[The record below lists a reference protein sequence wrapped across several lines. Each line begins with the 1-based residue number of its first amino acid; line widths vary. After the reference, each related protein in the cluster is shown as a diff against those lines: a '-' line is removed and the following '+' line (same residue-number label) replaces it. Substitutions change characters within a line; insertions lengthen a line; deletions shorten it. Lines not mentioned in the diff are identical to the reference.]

1 MTPEQTLATKANQND
16 EFNPFFAYERFLD
29 EENDPFK
36 VLAKYE
42 RYERQVRLRH
52 SA

>member
-1 MTPEQTLATKANQND
+1 MTPQQILATKANQND
-16 EFNPFFAYERFLD
+16 EFNPFNVFERFLD

-36 VLAKYE
+36 ALRLYE
-42 RYERQVRLRH
+42 HYESQVCHQL